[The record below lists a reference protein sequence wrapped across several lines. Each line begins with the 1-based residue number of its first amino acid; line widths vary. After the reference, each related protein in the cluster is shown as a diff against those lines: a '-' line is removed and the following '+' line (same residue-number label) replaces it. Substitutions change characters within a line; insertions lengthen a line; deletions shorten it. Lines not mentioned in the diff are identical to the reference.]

1 MNRQEIK
8 EKAKKFAFN
17 NKWNIWKPLIIIYVI
32 TFLIVLLISLIGLN
46 EENVLFDIISSIL
59 EIALI
64 PLSIGYVSYI
74 IKLVRGE
81 NVELKETLLSK
92 YKIFLLIFV
101 TTFIVGL
108 CTTIWTLL
116 FIIPGIIYS
125 YKVVMVQF
133 ILADNADE
141 NTKWRDV
148 ISTSKEMMDGY
159 KWDYFVFGLS
169 FIGWILLSIV
179 TCGIAMIWVLPYITV
194 AQTMYYEELKKIK
207 NIQ

>member
-116 FIIPGIIYS
+116 YIIPGIIYS